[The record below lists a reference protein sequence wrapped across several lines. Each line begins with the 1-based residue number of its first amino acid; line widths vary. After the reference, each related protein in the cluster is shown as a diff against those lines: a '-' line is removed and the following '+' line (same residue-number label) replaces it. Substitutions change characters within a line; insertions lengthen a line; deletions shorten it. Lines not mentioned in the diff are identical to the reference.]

1 LAQHMADVMET
12 INRLGHVA
20 ADHDER
26 FRRLGSN

>member
-1 LAQHMADVMET
+1 MET